1 MSVTQVVWMF
11 LCLHICRIS
20 TRVDAQI
27 ANTYTEKEV
36 HIPIDAIVKTIS
48 SASSLQCV
56 LKCRRSNTCKQAAMQ
71 LNGNSPPVCLHLK
84 GVSFG
89 NSTCDGDD
97 CSGVRVTLM
106 EEFKP
111 NITLPQNKEP
121 LLFPQSKWN

>member
-1 MSVTQVVWMF
+1 MVCMF

-27 ANTYTEKEV
+27 GNTYTEKEV
-36 HIPIDAIVKTIS
+36 HIPIDAIVKTIP

-71 LNGNSPPVCLHLK
+71 LNGDSPSVCLHLN
-84 GVSFG
+84 VDSFD
-89 NSTCDGDD
+89 NSTCDGNN

-111 NITLPQNKEP
+111 NITLPQNEEP
-121 LLFPQSKWN
+121 LSFPQSK